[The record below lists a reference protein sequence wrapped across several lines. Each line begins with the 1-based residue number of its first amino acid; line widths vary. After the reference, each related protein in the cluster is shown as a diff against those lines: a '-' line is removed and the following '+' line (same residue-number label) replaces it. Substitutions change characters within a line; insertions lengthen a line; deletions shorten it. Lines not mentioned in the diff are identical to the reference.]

1 MWALMGIVKIQNWQ
15 EGAGSFI
22 VVVNA
27 VLLQLCFMV
36 NSVLT
41 LNVLRVVII
50 VPILNP
56 SVSFS
61 FLYLKQK

>member
-1 MWALMGIVKIQNWQ
+1 MWVLMGIVKIQNWQ

-41 LNVLRVVII
+41 LSVLRVVII